1 MENFFSPN
9 HLPSCLLSIIFFFY
23 IFVPKL
29 KEMRVFHLCAAEFTE
44 ASMIPGLFFFMNKN
58 IELALPMKNKI

>member
-1 MENFFSPN
+1 M
-9 HLPSCLLSIIFFFY
+9 IFFFY

-29 KEMRVFHLCAAEFTE
+29 KEMQVFHLCAAEFTE
-44 ASMIPGLFFFMNKN
+44 ASMIPGLFFFNKIMNKN